1 MVEGSKPHVQQV
13 VVGAVIFN
21 KSGKALIVRRPESEE
36 ILPGFFEL
44 PSGKKEIGED
54 TESALRREV
63 KEETGLIFKEAR
75 PFSVFDYDV
84 EKPDFIRETTQIN
97 FMVLL
102 GDENPD
108 IALSEHDE
116 YRWVGG
122 SELAVVKL
130 SDKTRQTMETAFG
143 LLNKS

>member
-1 MVEGSKPHVQQV
+1 MVESSKPRVQQV

-21 KSGKALIVRRPESEE
+21 KPGKVLVVRRPETEE

-44 PSGKKEIGED
+44 PSGKKEAGEA
-54 TESALRREV
+54 TLTALAREV

-84 EKPDFIRETTQIN
+84 EKPTFIRETTQIN
-97 FMVLL
+97 FLIHL

-108 IALSEHDE
+108 ISLSEHDE
-116 YRWVGG
+116 YRWVGLD
-122 SELAVVKL
+122 ELPVVKL
-130 SDKTRQTMETAFG
+130 SDKTRETIETAFS
-143 LLNKS
+143 LI